1 MHQKLS
7 KSLDDYFAN
16 RKPAIS
22 LPVLSPPLHHPRQ
35 QVEMRVPKTF
45 KLTPKTV
52 ELVDRITGIMKLRNK
67 KTKEYMIIEEALQL
81 YISQNNIPLDDFL
94 L

>member
-1 MHQKLS
+1 MHK
-7 KSLDDYFAN
+7 KIGNALDDYFAN

-22 LPVLSPPLHHPRQ
+22 LPAPSPALQ
-35 QVEMRVPKTF
+35 QSKQVEVRVPKTF
-45 KLTPKTV
+45 KLTPQTV

-67 KTKEYMIIEEALQL
+67 KTKEYMIIEEALSL